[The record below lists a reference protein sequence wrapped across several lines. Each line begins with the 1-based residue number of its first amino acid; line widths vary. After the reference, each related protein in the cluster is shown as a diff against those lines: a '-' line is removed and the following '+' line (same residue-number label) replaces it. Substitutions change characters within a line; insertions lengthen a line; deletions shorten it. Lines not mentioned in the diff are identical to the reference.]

1 MPKELEPGVRRALS
15 AHFIY
20 LDDLLA
26 RALAASG
33 VATESRAFYRYE
45 MDLSGA
51 QSAAI
56 AEGIARVWKLLSVFG
71 EQWGLDLP
79 AAPMLSS
86 HALNVDLQFLDIAL
100 DETSPRTL
108 SGYGSLNDDFSR
120 AYREFQVALRDEI
133 RSMSSVLKREEGR
146 DE

>member
-15 AHFIY
+15 GHFIY

-26 RALAASG
+26 RALVASG
-33 VATESRAFYRYE
+33 IAAEARAFNRYE
-45 MDLSGA
+45 MDLSDA

-56 AEGIARVWKLLSVFG
+56 AEGVARIWKLLSIFG
-71 EQWGLDLP
+71 EQWGLNLP

-108 SGYGSLNDDFSR
+108 SGYGSLDEDFSH
-120 AYREFQVALRDEI
+120 AYREFQIALRDEI
-133 RSMSSVLKREEGR
+133 RSMSSVLKSEGR
-146 DE
+146 HDV